1 MNKRELRK
9 FRDQYTNWE
18 LGCPSEG
25 LKLAVH
31 FDEKDFV
38 KRMGARWQPD
48 PSGKGGYWWMS
59 YHKLNDVMH
68 DNMPAYINI
77 FDADNGDGVASGTVL
92 EYLNTNKMVEGLH
105 GTISPTAA
113 EELTANIP
121 TVNQHHYILSDGASE
136 FAVMR
141 FADIG
146 LVRFKEGNGGAIWYT
161 EAEGKAAWENLG
173 GAGFYL
179 LSSETI

>member
-105 GTISPTAA
+105 GTISSTAA
-113 EELTANIP
+113 EEMTANIP
-121 TVNQHHYILSDGASE
+121 IVNQHHYILSDGASE
-136 FAVMR
+136 FAVIR
-141 FADIG
+141 FAEVG
-146 LVRFKEGNGGAIWYT
+146 LVRFKEGTGGAIWYT
-161 EAEGKAAWENLG
+161 EAEGKAAWENLV

>member
-18 LGCPSEG
+18 IGCPCEG

-59 YHKLNDVMH
+59 RHKLNDVMH

-77 FDADNGDGVASGTVL
+77 FDADNGSGVASGTVL

-105 GTISPTAA
+105 GAIEPTAA
-113 EELTANIP
+113 EEVTANIP

-136 FAVMR
+136 YAVIR
-141 FADIG
+141 FADVG
-146 LVRFKEGNGGAIWYT
+146 LVRFKEGIGVPIWYN
-161 EAEGKAAWENLG
+161 EADGKAAWDNLV
-173 GAGFYL
+173 GAGFYR
-179 LSSETI
+179 LSEESV

>member
-1 MNKRELRK
+1 VNKRELRK

-18 LGCPSEG
+18 LGCPCEG

-59 YHKLNDVMH
+59 RHKLNDVMH
-68 DNMPAYINI
+68 DNMPMYINI

-92 EYLNTNKMVEGLH
+92 EYLNTNKMIEGLH
-105 GTISPTAA
+105 GAIEPTAA
-113 EELTANIP
+113 DEITATMQP
-121 TVNQHHYILSDGASE
+121 EKFLLSDGASE

-141 FADIG
+141 FAAAG
-146 LVRFKEGNGGAIWYT
+146 LVRFKEGTGGPIWYN
-161 EAEGKAAWENLG
+161 EIDGKTAWEGLV
-173 GAGFYL
+173 GAGFYR
-179 LSSETI
+179 LSEESV

>member
-18 LGCPSEG
+18 LGCPCEG

-59 YHKLNDVMH
+59 RHKLNDVMH
-68 DNMPAYINI
+68 DNMPMYINI

-92 EYLNTNKMVEGLH
+92 EYLNTNKMIEGLH
-105 GTISPTAA
+105 GAIEPTAA
-113 EELTANIP
+113 DEITATMQP
-121 TVNQHHYILSDGASE
+121 EKFLLSDGASE

-141 FADIG
+141 FAAAG
-146 LVRFKEGNGGAIWYT
+146 LVRFKEGTGGPIWYNET
-161 EAEGKAAWENLG
+161 DGKTAWEGLV
-173 GAGFYL
+173 GAGFYR
-179 LSSETI
+179 LSEESV

>member
-1 MNKRELRK
+1 VNKRELRK

-18 LGCPSEG
+18 LGCPCEG

-59 YHKLNDVMH
+59 RHKLNDVMH
-68 DNMPAYINI
+68 DNMPMYINI

-92 EYLNTNKMVEGLH
+92 EYLNTNKMIEGLH
-105 GTISPTAA
+105 GAIEPTAA
-113 EELTANIP
+113 EEITATMQP
-121 TVNQHHYILSDGASE
+121 EKFLLSDGASE

-141 FADIG
+141 FADVG
-146 LVRFKEGNGGAIWYT
+146 LVRFKEGTSGAIWYN
-161 EAEGKAAWENLG
+161 EADGKIAWEALI
-173 GAGFYL
+173 GAGFYR
-179 LSSETI
+179 LSEESV

>member
-48 PSGKGGYWWMS
+48 PSGKGGYWWMPGDN
-59 YHKLNDVMH
+59 LDNDA

-77 FDADNGDGVASGTVL
+77 FDADNGSGIASGTVL
-92 EYLNTNKMVEGLH
+92 EYLNVNKMIEGLH

-113 EELTANIP
+113 EEVTANIP
-121 TVNQHHYILSDGASE
+121 TANQHHYILSDGASE
-136 FAVMR
+136 YAVIR
-141 FADIG
+141 FADVG
-146 LVRFKEGNGGAIWYT
+146 LVRFKEGIGVPIWYN
-161 EAEGKAAWENLG
+161 EADGKSAWENLV

-179 LSSETI
+179 LSEETV

>member
-18 LGCPSEG
+18 IGCPCEG

-48 PSGKGGYWWMS
+48 PSGKGGYWWMPGDN
-59 YHKLNDVMH
+59 LDNDADH
-68 DNMPAYINI
+68 MPAYINI
-77 FDADNGDGVASGTVL
+77 FDADNGSGIASGTVL
-92 EYLNTNKMVEGLH
+92 EYLNVNKMIEGLH

-113 EELTANIP
+113 EEVTANIP
-121 TVNQHHYILSDGASE
+121 TANQHHYILSDGASE
-136 FAVMR
+136 YAVIR
-141 FADIG
+141 FADVG
-146 LVRFKEGNGGAIWYT
+146 LVRFKEGIGVPIWYN
-161 EAEGKAAWENLG
+161 EADGKSAWENLV

-179 LSSETI
+179 LSEETV

>member
-18 LGCPSEG
+18 IGCPSEG

-48 PSGKGGYWWMS
+48 PSGKGGYWWIAS
-59 YHKLNDVMH
+59 HKLNEAMH
-68 DNMPAYINI
+68 DNMPMYINI

-105 GTISPTAA
+105 GTVINRLA
-113 EELTANIP
+113 EELTAHIASKE
-121 TVNQHHYILSDGASE
+121 TYILSDGANE
-136 FAVMR
+136 FAIIR
-141 FADIG
+141 FAEVG
-146 LVRFKEGNGGAIWYT
+146 LVRFKEGTNGAVWYN
-161 EAEGKAAWENLG
+161 EADGKIAWESLV
-173 GAGFYL
+173 GAGFYA
-179 LSSETI
+179 LSEESV